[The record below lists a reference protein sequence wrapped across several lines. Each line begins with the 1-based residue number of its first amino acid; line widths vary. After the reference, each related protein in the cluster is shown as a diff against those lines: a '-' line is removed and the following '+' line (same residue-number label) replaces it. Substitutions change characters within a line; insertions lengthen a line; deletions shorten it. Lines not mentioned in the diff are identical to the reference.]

1 MSEFRRQVLLTVVTA
16 VMSALIL
23 TPMFF
28 AIKLLLDTGLGILL
42 GAVVTVGLLVAYLL
56 RRETAG

>member
-1 MSEFRRQVLLTVVTA
+1 
-16 VMSALIL
+16 MSALIL

-56 RRETAG
+56 RRETVG